1 MFRVGDKVVCIDNK
15 DESMLLINGHIY
27 TITSI
32 LPFTETERGKTKTS
46 DGELIFLEIYNKNR
60 GFFRKRFVSL
70 KEYRKQKILCVG

>member
-1 MFRVGDKVVCIDNK
+1 MFKVVCIDNK

-32 LPFTETERGKTKTS
+32 LPFT
-46 DGELIFLEIYNKNR
+46 DELIFLEIYNKNR

-70 KEYRKQKILCVG
+70 KEYRKQKILCLG

>member
-1 MFRVGDKVVCIDNK
+1 MFRIGDKVVCIDNK

-32 LPFTETERGKTKTS
+32 LPFT
-46 DGELIFLEIYNKNR
+46 DELIFLEIYNKNR

-70 KEYRKQKILCVG
+70 KEYRKQKILCLG

>member
-32 LPFTETERGKTKTS
+32 LPFT
-46 DGELIFLEIYNKNR
+46 DELIFLEIYNKNR

-70 KEYRKQKILCVG
+70 KEYRKQKILCLG

>member
-32 LPFTETERGKTKTS
+32 LPFT
-46 DGELIFLEIYNKNR
+46 DGLIFLEIYNKNR

-70 KEYRKQKILCVG
+70 KEYRKQKILCLG